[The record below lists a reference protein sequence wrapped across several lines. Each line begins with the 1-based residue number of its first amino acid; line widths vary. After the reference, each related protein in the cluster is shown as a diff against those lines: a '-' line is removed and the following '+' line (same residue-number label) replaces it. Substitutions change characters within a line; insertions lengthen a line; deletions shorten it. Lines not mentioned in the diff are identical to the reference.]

1 MGQTAALV
9 MDYKSMQAS
18 KAAAASEAQQAYEM
32 GEMAEI
38 STSQDN
44 VDRSRALYNQLAS
57 IGTAVSSQGLTG
69 AGASTGNFKRTEK
82 KFASEDIASRK
93 IMGNAIRRKYKLS
106 GFNAKMGGKAAKYD
120 FAARS
125 AGRFGGDG
133 ITKEKPFGI

>member
-9 MDYKSMQAS
+9 MDFKSMQAS

-32 GEMAEI
+32 GEMADI

-57 IGTAVSSQGLTG
+57 ISNAVSSQGLSG

-82 KFASEDIASRK
+82 KFSSEDIASRK
-93 IMGNAIRRKYKLS
+93 IMGNAERRKYQLS
-106 GFNAKMGGKAAKYD
+106 GFNAKMGGKASKYK
-120 FAARS
+120 FAART

-133 ITKEKPFGI
+133 ITKDNPFGV